1 MQGWGIIGA
10 AFLYLLLLFAVASI
24 GDRRSSRWN
33 SAPRPYV
40 YALSLAVY
48 CTSWTFFGSVGL
60 SAQRG
65 LEFLGIYI
73 GPILVFTL
81 GNRLLRHIVRLAE
94 AERITSIADFLAA
107 RYGKSFGV
115 ASLATC
121 IAAVGS
127 IPYIA
132 LQLKAVA
139 GSVGLVMDHYGRTVA
154 PPAFIFGDISLAVA
168 AVLAVFAILFGT
180 RHTDATEHQNGLIL
194 AIAVES
200 VIKLCA
206 FLTVG
211 LACTFFLF
219 GSPSQL
225 ISQIS
230 QSTDALKAFH
240 YQTSI
245 GTWIIQ
251 TALSAAAIIMLPRQ
265 FHVTVVESRSDKE
278 LRTAS
283 WLFPVYLVL
292 INIFVFP
299 IALIGVMTLGNTV
312 SGDLYVL
319 ALPLAAEA
327 HWMALIAF
335 LGGLSAATAMV
346 IVACVALSIMIS
358 NHLVLPLFI
367 RSMAKRHPA
376 EQPDLTKV
384 ILNTRRVTIIAIL
397 ALAFA
402 YYRFTSNNIHLASI
416 GFVSFAAIAQ
426 FAPAFIGGL
435 FWRNA
440 NGRGAMLGLSAGFLV
455 WAYTLL
461 LPTMAPE
468 DAAILR
474 DGFLG
479 FTALRPEALFGTDA
493 LPLTNGVIWSLAA
506 NTLFYILGSL
516 SRASTPLERIQAS
529 IFLPRYSI
537 AAPTLK
543 RFRTTVTVAEL
554 KATMARYLGSERV
567 ERAFLRFE
575 GHEQRRLDPGMTV
588 DTPLIRYAEQLLGTA
603 VGTASARLVLSLL
616 LQRNDASGRDA
627 RQLLDDASAALQQN
641 RDLLQIALD
650 QMEQGITVFDKDFRL
665 AFWNRQFR
673 TLLNLPDEVMQVGIP
688 VSEIVEHLTRREDI
702 AFNMRANVIHSLTAS
717 RKPLR
722 MKMKSTDK
730 TLEIQ
735 SNPMPDGGI
744 VATYTDI
751 TAAVEADLMRQKA
764 AEMLEQRVADRTAEL
779 THVNQEL
786 ARAQAAAE
794 EANLGKTRFLAAA
807 GHDILQPLNAARL
820 YSTALSEKL
829 GRSETSEFA
838 RNIDSSLEAVEAILG
853 MVLDISRLDTGALKP
868 EVSVFR
874 LDKLLTQIAT
884 DFTPL
889 ARKKA
894 LKLRVVPSSIVV
906 KTDRNMLRRLI
917 QNLVSNSIKYSR
929 SGGMLL
935 GVRRR
940 GAFVEL
946 QVLDTGIG
954 IPQHKLKLV
963 FREFTRLDEGMRE
976 AEGLGLGL
984 SIVDRIARLLAFP
997 LSVRS
1002 VQGKG
1007 TTFTLRIPV
1016 SNEPVPVAETRSRRG
1031 PARALELT
1039 GLDVLCIDNDADI
1052 LSGMETLLS
1061 GWGCNVTTLRNGA
1074 ALRAF
1079 CANRSTAPDVIV
1091 ADYHL
1096 IHENG
1101 IDMIGYTREHFK
1113 TEIPAILL
1121 TADRSKEV
1129 RQRAEE
1135 ENITLLNK
1143 PLRPAALRSL
1153 LSHFYHA
1160 RQDRSSSQ
1168 TAAQQNWIS
1177 C

>member
-33 SAPRPYV
+33 SAPRPYI

-81 GNRLLRHIVRLAE
+81 GNRLLRHIVRLAKSE
-94 AERITSIADFLAA
+94 HITSIADFLAA

-132 LQLKAVA
+132 LQLKAVS
-139 GSVGLVMDHYGRTVA
+139 GSVGLIMEQYGSAVD
-154 PPAFIFGDISLAVA
+154 PSVFLFGDISLPVA

-194 AIAVES
+194 AVALES

-211 LACTFFLF
+211 FACTFFLF
-219 GSPSQL
+219 GAPSQL

-230 QSTDALKAFH
+230 QSPEALEAFH

-245 GTWIIQ
+245 GTWIVQ
-251 TALSAAAIIMLPRQ
+251 SALSAAAIIMLPRQ
-265 FHVTVVESRSDKE
+265 FHVTVVESRSEKE

-283 WLFPVYLVL
+283 WLFPLYLVL

-299 IALIGVMTLGNTV
+299 IALIGVMTLGGEV

-319 ALPLAAEA
+319 ALPLAAGA
-327 HWMALIAF
+327 HWLALVAF

-367 RSMAKRHPA
+367 QRLAKQHAA
-376 EQPDLTKV
+376 EQRDLTKV
-384 ILNTRRVTIIAIL
+384 ILNTRRLTIIGIL
-397 ALAFA
+397 AFAFA

-426 FAPAFIGGL
+426 FVPALIGGL

-468 DAAILR
+468 NAAILR
-474 DGFLG
+474 NGFLG
-479 FTALRPEALFGTDA
+479 FTALRPEALFGTNA

-506 NTLFYILGSL
+506 NTIFYVLGSL

-529 IFLPRYSI
+529 IFLPRYFI
-537 AAPTLK
+537 ATPTLK

-554 KATMARYLGSERV
+554 KATMARYLGAERV

-575 GHEQRRLDPGMTV
+575 GREQRRLDPGMTV

-603 VGTASARLVLSLL
+603 VGSASARLVLSLL
-616 LQRNDASGRDA
+616 LQKSDASGRDA
-627 RQLLDDASAALQQN
+627 RQLLDDASTALQQN
-641 RDLLQIALD
+641 RDLLQTALD
-650 QMEQGITVFDKDFRL
+650 QMEQGITVFNKDLRL
-665 AFWNRQFR
+665 TCWNRQFR
-673 TLLNLPDEVMQVGIP
+673 KLLDLPDEVMQVGIP
-688 VSEIVEHLTRREDI
+688 VSEIVEQLHRRGDI
-702 AFNMRANVIHSLTAS
+702 SFNAQNGVIRSLAAV
-717 RKPLR
+717 RRPWR
-722 MKMKSTDK
+722 INMKSTGK
-730 TLEIQ
+730 VLEIQ

-751 TAAVEADLMRQKA
+751 TAAVEADVTRQKA

-779 THVNQEL
+779 TRVNQQL
-786 ARAQAAAE
+786 AKAQTAAE
-794 EANLGKTRFLAAA
+794 EANQGKTRFLAAA

-820 YSTALSEKL
+820 YSTALAEKL

-853 MVLDISRLDTGALKP
+853 MVLDISRLDTGSLKP
-868 EVSVFR
+868 DVSVFR
-874 LDKLLTQIAT
+874 LDRLMSQIAT

-889 ARKKA
+889 AAAKG

-929 SGGMLL
+929 KGGILL

-940 GAFVEL
+940 GSFVEL

-954 IPQHKLKLV
+954 IPPQKLKLV

-984 SIVDRIARLLAFP
+984 SIVDRIARLLSLP
-997 LSVRS
+997 LSLS
-1002 VQGKG
+1002 STPGKG
-1007 TTFTLRIPV
+1007 TMFTLRIPV
-1016 SNEPVPVAETRSRRG
+1016 SQEKVPADEVKSRRG
-1031 PARALELT
+1031 LQRALELT
-1039 GLDVLCIDNDADI
+1039 GLNVLCIDNDASI
-1052 LSGMETLLS
+1052 LSGMETLLR
-1061 GWGCNVTTLRNGA
+1061 GWGCRVTTLRNGT
-1074 ALRAF
+1074 ALKNY
-1079 CANRSTAPDVIV
+1079 CADRTSPPDAIV

-1096 IHENG
+1096 LHENG
-1101 IDMIGYTREHFK
+1101 LDMIGFAREAFQA
-1113 TEIPAILL
+1113 EIPAILL

-1129 RQRAEE
+1129 RQRAED
-1135 ENITLLNK
+1135 ENVTVLHK

-1153 LSHFYHA
+1153 LSHFHHA
-1160 RQDRSSSQ
+1160 RQDNRSAQ
-1168 TAAQQNWIS
+1168 NAAQ
-1177 C
+1177 

>member
-24 GDRRSSRWN
+24 GDRRASRWN

-81 GNRLLRHIVRLAE
+81 GNRLLRHIVRLAK

-139 GSVGLVMDHYGRTVA
+139 GSVGLVMDHYGRAVA

-225 ISQIS
+225 IDQIS

-265 FHVTVVESRSDKE
+265 FHVTVVESRSEKE

-299 IALIGVMTLGNTV
+299 IALIGVMTLGTTV

-426 FAPAFIGGL
+426 FVPAFIGGL

-440 NGRGAMLGLSAGFLV
+440 NGRGAMMGLSAGFLV

-493 LPLTNGVIWSLAA
+493 LPLTNGVIWSLTA

-529 IFLPRYSI
+529 IFLPRYFI
-537 AAPTLK
+537 ATPTLR

-588 DTPLIRYAEQLLGTA
+588 DTPLIRHAEQLLGTA

-688 VSEIVEHLTRREDI
+688 VSEIVEHLIRREDI
-702 AFNMRANVIHSLTAS
+702 AFNARNSIIHSLTAS
-717 RKPLR
+717 RKPARL
-722 MKMKSTDK
+722 KMKSTAK

-779 THVNQEL
+779 THVNKEL

-874 LDKLLTQIAT
+874 LDRLLSQIAT

-954 IPQHKLKLV
+954 IAQHKLKLV

-984 SIVDRIARLLAFP
+984 SIVDRIARLLEFP

-1016 SNEPVPVAETRSRRG
+1016 SNEPVPVEETRSRRG
-1031 PARALELT
+1031 HARALELT

-1074 ALRAF
+1074 ALKAF

-1101 IDMIGYTREHFK
+1101 IDMIGFTREHFE

-1129 RQRAEE
+1129 RQRAED

-1160 RQDRSSSQ
+1160 RQDGSPSQ
-1168 TAAQQNWIS
+1168 TAAQ
-1177 C
+1177 

>member
-1 MQGWGIIGA
+1 
-10 AFLYLLLLFAVASI
+10 LYLLLLFAVASI

-81 GNRLLRHIVRLAE
+81 GNRLLRHIVRLAK

-225 ISQIS
+225 ISQVS

-722 MKMKSTDK
+722 MEMKSTDK

-1016 SNEPVPVAETRSRRG
+1016 SNEPVPVEETRSRRG
-1031 PARALELT
+1031 HARALELT

-1061 GWGCNVTTLRNGA
+1061 GWGCNVTTLRSGA

-1160 RQDRSSSQ
+1160 RQDSSSSQ
-1168 TAAQQNWIS
+1168 TAAQ
-1177 C
+1177 

>member
-81 GNRLLRHIVRLAE
+81 GNRLLRHIVRLAK

-225 ISQIS
+225 ISQVS

-702 AFNMRANVIHSLTAS
+702 AFNMRAKVIHSLTAS

-722 MKMKSTDK
+722 MEMKSTDK

-1016 SNEPVPVAETRSRRG
+1016 SNEPVPVEETRSRRG
-1031 PARALELT
+1031 HARALELT

-1061 GWGCNVTTLRNGA
+1061 GWGCNVTTLRSGA

-1160 RQDRSSSQ
+1160 RQDSSSSQ
-1168 TAAQQNWIS
+1168 TAAQ
-1177 C
+1177 

>member
-1 MQGWGIIGA
+1 MQGWGIIGF

-24 GDRRSSRWN
+24 GDRRTARWSRT
-33 SAPRPYV
+33 PRPYI

-60 SAQRG
+60 SAQRE

-81 GNRLLRHIVRLAE
+81 GNRLLRHIVRLAKSE
-94 AERITSIADFLAA
+94 HITSIADFLAA

-132 LQLKAVA
+132 LQLKAVS
-139 GSVGLVMDHYGRTVA
+139 GSVGLVMDYYGAAVD
-154 PPAFIFGDISLAVA
+154 PAVFVFGDISLPVA
-168 AVLAVFAILFGT
+168 AVLATFAILFGT

-194 AIAVES
+194 AVALES

-211 LACTFFLF
+211 LACAFFLF
-219 GSPSQL
+219 GAPSQL
-225 ISQIS
+225 IRQIS
-230 QSTDALKAFH
+230 QSPEALEAFH
-240 YQTSI
+240 YETSI
-245 GTWIIQ
+245 GTWLVQ
-251 TALSAAAIIMLPRQ
+251 TALSAAAVIMLPRQ
-265 FHVTVVESRSDKE
+265 FHVTVVESRSEKE

-283 WLFPVYLVL
+283 WLFPLYLIL

-299 IALIGVMTLGNTV
+299 IALIGVMTLGNSV
-312 SGDLYVL
+312 NGDLYVL
-319 ALPLAAEA
+319 ALPLSAGA
-327 HWMALIAF
+327 HWLALIAF

-358 NHLVLPLFI
+358 NHLVLPLIISSF
-367 RSMAKRHPA
+367 AKRHLA
-376 EQPDLTKV
+376 EQRGLTKI
-384 ILNTRRVTIIAIL
+384 ILNTRRITIIVIL
-397 ALAFA
+397 ALAFS
-402 YYRFTSNNIHLASI
+402 YYRLTSNNIHLASI
-416 GFVSFAAIAQ
+416 GFVSFAAVAQ
-426 FAPAFIGGL
+426 FAPALIGGL

-440 NGRGAMLGLSAGFLV
+440 NGRGAMLGLSAGFIV
-455 WAYTLL
+455 WCYTLL
-461 LPTMAPE
+461 LPTVAPE
-468 DAAILR
+468 NAASLR

-479 FTALRPEALFGTDA
+479 FTALRPEALFGTNA
-493 LPLTNGVIWSLAA
+493 LPLTNGVAWSIAA

-529 IFLPRYSI
+529 IFLPRTFI
-537 AAPTLK
+537 GAPTLK

-554 KATMARYLGSERV
+554 KATMARYLGAERV

-575 GHEQRRLDPGMTV
+575 GREQRRLDPGMTV

-603 VGTASARLVLSLL
+603 VGSSSARLVLSLL
-616 LQRNDASGRDA
+616 LQRNDASPRDA

-650 QMEQGITVFDKDFRL
+650 QMDQGITVLDKDLRL
-665 AFWNRQFR
+665 TCWNRQFR
-673 TLLNLPDEVMQVGIP
+673 KLFDLPDEVMQVGIP
-688 VSEIVEHLTRREDI
+688 ISEIVEHLSQRGDI
-702 AFNMRANVIHSLTAS
+702 ALNARNSAIRSLGTV
-717 RKPLR
+717 RRPWR
-722 MKMKSTDK
+722 MTMKSTGK
-730 TLEIQ
+730 ILEIN
-735 SNPMPDGGI
+735 SNPMPDGSL
-744 VATYTDI
+744 VTTFTDI

-764 AEMLEQRVADRTAEL
+764 SEMLEQRVIDRTAEL
-779 THVNQEL
+779 MHVNDEL

-820 YSTALSEKL
+820 YSTALAEKL

-853 MVLDISRLDTGALKP
+853 MVLDISRLDTGSLKP
-868 EVSVFR
+868 ETSVFR
-874 LDKLLTQIAT
+874 LDKLLSQIAT

-889 ARKKA
+889 AVKKG

-929 SGGMLL
+929 KGGILL

-940 GAFVEL
+940 GNFVDL

-954 IPQHKLKLV
+954 IAPQKLKLV
-963 FREFTRLDEGMRE
+963 FREFTRLNEGMRE

-984 SIVDRIARLLAFP
+984 SIVDRIARVLSLP
-997 LSVRS
+997 LSLAS
-1002 VQGKG
+1002 TPGKG
-1007 TTFTLRIPV
+1007 TVFSLRIPV
-1016 SNEPVPVAETRSRRG
+1016 SGEAPPAEEVKNRRG
-1031 PARALELT
+1031 PQRASELD
-1039 GLDVLCIDNDADI
+1039 GLGVLCIDNDVNI
-1052 LSGMETLLS
+1052 LCGMETLLS
-1061 GWGCNVTTLRNGA
+1061 GWGCNVTTLRSGA
-1074 ALRAF
+1074 ELKNF
-1079 CANRSTAPDVIV
+1079 CATGTAAPAVII

-1101 IDMIGYTREHFK
+1101 LDMIGFARESFK

-1129 RQRAEE
+1129 RQRAED
-1135 ENITLLNK
+1135 ENVTVLHK
-1143 PLRPAALRSL
+1143 PLRPAALRSM
-1153 LSHFYHA
+1153 LSLFHHA
-1160 RQDRSSSQ
+1160 RQDGASTQGSTR
-1168 TAAQQNWIS
+1168 
-1177 C
+1177 

>member
-81 GNRLLRHIVRLAE
+81 GNRLMRHIVRLAK

-200 VIKLCA
+200 VIKLSA

-225 ISQIS
+225 IDQIS
-230 QSTDALKAFH
+230 NSPEALKAFH
-240 YQTSI
+240 YETSI

-283 WLFPVYLVL
+283 WLFPIYLVL

-426 FAPAFIGGL
+426 FVPAFIGGL

-506 NTLFYILGSL
+506 NTLFYVLGSL

-529 IFLPRYSI
+529 IFLPRYFI

-575 GHEQRRLDPGMTV
+575 GHQQRRLDPGMTV

-688 VSEIVEHLTRREDI
+688 VSEIVEHLIRREDI
-702 AFNMRANVIHSLTAS
+702 AFNARNSIIHSLTAS
-717 RKPLR
+717 RKPVRL
-722 MKMKSTDK
+722 KMKSTAK

-779 THVNQEL
+779 THVNKEL

-874 LDKLLTQIAT
+874 LDRLLSQIAT

-940 GAFVEL
+940 GAYVEL

-1016 SNEPVPVAETRSRRG
+1016 SNEPVPAEETRSRRG
-1031 PARALELT
+1031 HARALELT

-1061 GWGCNVTTLRNGA
+1061 GWGCHVTTLRNGA

-1079 CANRSTAPDVIV
+1079 CAKSSTAPDVIV

-1101 IDMIGYTREHFK
+1101 IDMIGFTREHFD

-1160 RQDRSSSQ
+1160 RQDGSASQ
-1168 TAAQQNWIS
+1168 TAAQ
-1177 C
+1177 

>member
-1 MQGWGIIGA
+1 MHGWGIIGA
-10 AFLYLLLLFAVASI
+10 AFFYLLLLFAVASV
-24 GDRRSSRWN
+24 GDRRASRWN
-33 SAPRPYV
+33 SAPRPYI

-81 GNRLLRHIVRLAE
+81 GNRLLRHIARLAK
-94 AERITSIADFLAA
+94 AEHITSIADFLAA

-115 ASLATC
+115 ALLATC

-139 GSVGLVMDHYGRTVA
+139 GSVGLVMDHYGNT
-154 PPAFIFGDISLAVA
+154 PAMPVPVFGDISLVVA
-168 AVLAVFAILFGT
+168 AVLAAFAILFGT

-194 AIAVES
+194 AIALES

-211 LACTFFLF
+211 IACTFFLF
-219 GSPSQL
+219 GAPSKLMQG
-225 ISQIS
+225 IA
-230 QSTDALKAFH
+230 QSSEALQAFH

-245 GTWIIQ
+245 GTWIIHS
-251 TALSAAAIIMLPRQ
+251 ALSAAAIIMLPRQ
-265 FHVTVVESRSDKE
+265 FHVTVVESRSEKE
-278 LRTAS
+278 LKTAS
-283 WLFPVYLVL
+283 WLFPLYLVL

-299 IALIGVMTLGNTV
+299 IALIGVMTLGNSV

-319 ALPLAAEA
+319 ALPLSVDA
-327 HWMALIAF
+327 HWLAMIAF

-367 RSMAKRHPA
+367 RRMAKRHPSD
-376 EQPDLTKV
+376 QPDLTSL
-384 ILNTRRVTIIAIL
+384 ILNTRRATIVVIL
-397 ALAFA
+397 ALAFT

-426 FAPAFIGGL
+426 FVPAFLGGL

-440 NGRGAMLGLSAGFLV
+440 NARGAMLGLSAGFLL
-455 WAYTLL
+455 WGYTLL
-461 LPTMAPE
+461 LPTMAPD

-479 FTALRPEALFGTDA
+479 FTALRPEALFGTNA

-506 NTLFYILGSL
+506 NTLFYVLGSL

-529 IFLPRYSI
+529 VFLPRHLI
-537 AAPTLK
+537 ATPALK

-554 KATMARYLGSERV
+554 KATMARYLGTERV

-575 GHEQRRLDPGMTV
+575 GREQRSLDPNMTV
-588 DTPLIRYAEQLLGTA
+588 DTPMIRYAEQLLGTA
-603 VGTASARLVLSLL
+603 VGSSSARLVLSLL
-616 LQRNDASGRDA
+616 LQRDEASGADT

-673 TLLNLPDEVMQVGIP
+673 TLFDLPDEVMQVGIP
-688 VSEIVEHLTRREDI
+688 VSEIVDYLTRRDDI
-702 AFNMRANVIHSLTAS
+702 TFNARNSFMHSLTVM
-717 RKPLR
+717 RKPWR
-722 MKMKSTDK
+722 MEMKTTAK
-730 TLEIQ
+730 FLEIQ

-744 VATYTDI
+744 VATYTNV
-751 TAAVEADLMRQKA
+751 TAEVEADLMRQRA

-786 ARAQAAAE
+786 AQARADAE
-794 EANLGKTRFLAAA
+794 DANLGKTRFLAAA

-829 GRSETSEFA
+829 GASEMSEFT

-853 MVLDISRLDTGALKP
+853 MVLDISRLDTSSLKP
-868 EVSVFR
+868 EISVFR
-874 LDKLLTQIAT
+874 LDKLINQIAT

-889 ARKKA
+889 ARKKG
-894 LKLRVVPSSIVV
+894 LELRVVPSSVVV

-929 SGGMLL
+929 NGGILL

-940 GAFVEL
+940 GDHIDL
-946 QVLDTGIG
+946 QVIDTGIG
-954 IPQHKLKLV
+954 IAKNKLKLV

-984 SIVDRIARLLAFP
+984 SIVDRIARLLSLP
-997 LSVRS
+997 LSVAS
-1002 VQGKG
+1002 VPGKG
-1007 TTFTLRIPV
+1007 TRFTLSMTISDDAVPAE
-1016 SNEPVPVAETRSRRG
+1016 EPKNRRG
-1031 PARALELT
+1031 LQPALELT
-1039 GLDVLCIDNDADI
+1039 GLDVLCIDNDANI
-1052 LSGMETLLS
+1052 LTGMNTLLS
-1061 GWGCNVTTLRNGA
+1061 GWGCQVTTLQSGT
-1074 ALRAF
+1074 ALKEF
-1079 CANRSTAPDVIV
+1079 CASRTTPPDVII

-1101 IDMIGYTREHFK
+1101 LDMIGFARENFGS
-1113 TEIPAILL
+1113 EIPAILL

-1129 RQRAEE
+1129 RLRATEE
-1135 ENITLLNK
+1135 GITLLNK

-1153 LSHFYHA
+1153 LSHVHHSH
-1160 RQDRSSSQ
+1160 R
-1168 TAAQQNWIS
+1168 AADE
-1177 C
+1177 

>member
-81 GNRLLRHIVRLAE
+81 GNRLLRHIVRLAK

-225 ISQIS
+225 ISQVS

-665 AFWNRQFR
+665 
-673 TLLNLPDEVMQVGIP
+673 PDEVMQVGIP

-722 MKMKSTDK
+722 MEMKSTDK

-1016 SNEPVPVAETRSRRG
+1016 SNEPVPVEETRSRRG
-1031 PARALELT
+1031 HARALELT

-1061 GWGCNVTTLRNGA
+1061 GWGCNVTTLRSGA

-1160 RQDRSSSQ
+1160 RQDSSSSQ
-1168 TAAQQNWIS
+1168 TAAQ
-1177 C
+1177 

>member
-81 GNRLLRHIVRLAE
+81 GNRLMRHIVRLAK

-139 GSVGLVMDHYGRTVA
+139 GSVGLVMDHYGRAVA

-200 VIKLCA
+200 VIKLSA

-225 ISQIS
+225 IDQIS

-283 WLFPVYLVL
+283 WLFPIYLVL

-376 EQPDLTKV
+376 EQPDLTKA
-384 ILNTRRVTIIAIL
+384 ILNTRRVTIVGIL

-506 NTLFYILGSL
+506 NTLFYVLGSL

-537 AAPTLK
+537 ATPTLK

-575 GHEQRRLDPGMTV
+575 GHQQRRLDPGMTV

-688 VSEIVEHLTRREDI
+688 VSEIVEHLIRREDV
-702 AFNMRANVIHSLTAS
+702 AFNARNSLIHSLTAS
-717 RKPLR
+717 RKPVRL
-722 MKMKSTDK
+722 KMKSTGK

-853 MVLDISRLDTGALKP
+853 MVLDISRLDTGSLKP

-874 LDKLLTQIAT
+874 LDRLLSQIAT

-929 SGGMLL
+929 SGGILL

-940 GAFVEL
+940 GAYGEL

-984 SIVDRIARLLAFP
+984 SIVDRIARLLGFP

-1002 VQGKG
+1002 VQAKG

-1016 SNEPVPVAETRSRRG
+1016 SNEPVPVEETKSRRG
-1031 PARALELT
+1031 HARALELT

-1052 LSGMETLLS
+1052 LSGMETLLG

-1074 ALRAF
+1074 ALKAF
-1079 CANRSTAPDVIV
+1079 CAKRSTAPDVIV

-1101 IDMIGYTREHFK
+1101 IDMIGFTREHFD

-1160 RQDRSSSQ
+1160 RQDGGASQ
-1168 TAAQQNWIS
+1168 TAAQ
-1177 C
+1177 

>member
-24 GDRRSSRWN
+24 GDRRTSRWN
-33 SAPRPYV
+33 SAPRPYI

-81 GNRLLRHIVRLAE
+81 GNRLLRHIVRLAKSE
-94 AERITSIADFLAA
+94 HITSIADFLAA

-132 LQLKAVA
+132 LQLKAVS
-139 GSVGLVMDHYGRTVA
+139 GSVGLVMEHYGSAVD
-154 PPAFIFGDISLAVA
+154 PSVFIFGDISLPVA

-194 AIAVES
+194 AVALES

-211 LACTFFLF
+211 FACTFFLF
-219 GSPSQL
+219 GAPSQL
-225 ISQIS
+225 INQIS
-230 QSTDALKAFH
+230 QSPEALEAFH

-245 GTWIIQ
+245 GTWIVQ
-251 TALSAAAIIMLPRQ
+251 SALSAAAIIMLPRQ
-265 FHVTVVESRSDKE
+265 FHVTVVESRSEKE

-283 WLFPVYLVL
+283 WLFPLYLVL

-299 IALIGVMTLGNTV
+299 IALIGVMTLGGNV

-319 ALPLAAEA
+319 ALPLAAGA
-327 HWMALIAF
+327 HWLALVAF

-367 RSMAKRHPA
+367 RRLAKQHAA
-376 EQPDLTKV
+376 EQRDLTKI
-384 ILNTRRVTIIAIL
+384 ILNTRRLTIIGIL

-426 FAPAFIGGL
+426 FVPAFIGGL

-468 DAAILR
+468 NAAILR

-479 FTALRPEALFGTDA
+479 FTALRPEALFGTNA
-493 LPLTNGVIWSLAA
+493 LPLTNGVLWSLAA
-506 NTLFYILGSL
+506 NSLFYILGSL

-529 IFLPRYSI
+529 IFLPRYFI
-537 AAPTLK
+537 GTPTLK

-554 KATMARYLGSERV
+554 KATMARYLGAERV

-575 GHEQRRLDPGMTV
+575 GREQRRLDPGMTV
-588 DTPLIRYAEQLLGTA
+588 DTPLIRHAEQLLGTA
-603 VGTASARLVLSLL
+603 VGSASARLVLSLL
-616 LQRNDASGRDA
+616 LQKSDASGRDA
-627 RQLLDDASAALQQN
+627 RQLLDDASTALQQN
-641 RDLLQIALD
+641 RNLLQTALD
-650 QMEQGITVFDKDFRL
+650 QMEQGITVFDKDLRL
-665 AFWNRQFR
+665 TFWNRQFR
-673 TLLNLPDEVMQVGIP
+673 KLFNLPDEVMQVGIP
-688 VSEIVEHLTRREDI
+688 ISEIVEHLHHRGDI
-702 AFNMRANVIHSLTAS
+702 SFNAQNGVIRSLAAA
-717 RKPLR
+717 RQPWR
-722 MKMKSTDK
+722 IDMKSTGK
-730 TLEIQ
+730 VLEIQ

-751 TAAVEADLMRQKA
+751 TAAVEADVTRQKA

-779 THVNQEL
+779 TRVNQQL
-786 ARAQAAAE
+786 AKAQAAAE
-794 EANLGKTRFLAAA
+794 EANQGKTRFLAAA

-820 YSTALSEKL
+820 YSTALAEKL

-853 MVLDISRLDTGALKP
+853 MVLDISRLDTGSLKP
-868 EVSVFR
+868 DLSVFR
-874 LDKLLTQIAT
+874 LDKLISQIAT

-889 ARKKA
+889 AAAKG

-929 SGGMLL
+929 KGGILL

-940 GAFVEL
+940 SSFVEL

-954 IPQHKLKLV
+954 IPPQKLKLV

-984 SIVDRIARLLAFP
+984 SIVDRIARLLSLP
-997 LSVRS
+997 LSLS
-1002 VQGKG
+1002 STPEKG
-1007 TTFTLRIPV
+1007 TMFTLRIPI
-1016 SNEPVPVAETRSRRG
+1016 SQEKVPVDEAKSPRG
-1031 PARALELT
+1031 LQRALELT
-1039 GLDVLCIDNDADI
+1039 GLDVLCIDNDASI
-1052 LSGMETLLS
+1052 LSGMETLLR
-1061 GWGCNVTTLRNGA
+1061 GWGCQVTTLPNGT
-1074 ALRAF
+1074 ALRGY
-1079 CANRSTAPDVIV
+1079 CADHAAPDAIV

-1096 IHENG
+1096 LNENG
-1101 IDMIGYTREHFK
+1101 LDMIGFARETFQV
-1113 TEIPAILL
+1113 EIPAILL

-1129 RQRAEE
+1129 RQRAED
-1135 ENITLLNK
+1135 ENVTVLHK

-1160 RQDRSSSQ
+1160 QQDNTSAQ
-1168 TAAQQNWIS
+1168 NAAQ
-1177 C
+1177 

>member
-1 MQGWGIIGA
+1 MHGWGIIVA
-10 AFLYLLLLFAVASI
+10 AFFYLLLLFAVASI
-24 GDRRSSRWN
+24 GDRRASRWN
-33 SAPRPYV
+33 SAPRPYI

-81 GNRLLRHIVRLAE
+81 GNRLLRHIARLAK
-94 AERITSIADFLAA
+94 AEHITSIADFLAA

-115 ASLATC
+115 ALLATC

-139 GSVGLVMDHYGRTVA
+139 GSVGLVMDHYGNT
-154 PPAFIFGDISLAVA
+154 PAMPVPVFGDISLVVA
-168 AVLAVFAILFGT
+168 AVLAAFAILFGT

-194 AIAVES
+194 AIALES

-211 LACTFFLF
+211 IACTFFLF
-219 GSPSQL
+219 GTPARL
-225 ISQIS
+225 IDGIA
-230 QSTDALKAFH
+230 QSSEALQAFH

-245 GTWIIQ
+245 GTWIIHS
-251 TALSAAAIIMLPRQ
+251 ALSAAAIIMLPRQ
-265 FHVTVVESRSDKE
+265 FHVTVVESRSEKE
-278 LRTAS
+278 LKTAS
-283 WLFPVYLVL
+283 WLFPLYLVL

-299 IALIGVMTLGNTV
+299 IALIGVMTLGNSV

-319 ALPLAAEA
+319 ALPLSVNA
-327 HWMALIAF
+327 HWLAMIAF

-367 RSMAKRHPA
+367 RRMAKRHPSD
-376 EQPDLTKV
+376 QPDLTSL
-384 ILNTRRVTIIAIL
+384 ILNTRRATIVVIL
-397 ALAFA
+397 ALAFT

-426 FAPAFIGGL
+426 FVPAFLGGL

-440 NGRGAMLGLSAGFLV
+440 NARGAMLGLSAGFLV

-461 LPTMAPE
+461 LPTMAPD

-479 FTALRPEALFGTDA
+479 FTALRPEALFGTNA

-506 NTLFYILGSL
+506 NTLFYVLGSL

-529 IFLPRYSI
+529 VFLPRHFI
-537 AAPTLK
+537 ATPALK

-554 KATMARYLGSERV
+554 KATMARYLGTERV
-567 ERAFLRFE
+567 ERAFVRFE
-575 GHEQRRLDPGMTV
+575 GREQRSLDPNMTV
-588 DTPLIRYAEQLLGTA
+588 DTPMIRYAEQLLGTA
-603 VGTASARLVLSLL
+603 VGSSSARLVLSLL
-616 LQRNDASGRDA
+616 LQRDEASGADT

-673 TLLNLPDEVMQVGIP
+673 TLFDLPDEVMQVGIP
-688 VSEIVEHLTRREDI
+688 VSEIVDYLTRRDDI
-702 AFNMRANVIHSLTAS
+702 TFGTRNSFIHALTAM
-717 RKPLR
+717 REPWR
-722 MKMKSTDK
+722 MEMKTTAK
-730 TLEIQ
+730 VLEIQ

-744 VATYTDI
+744 VATYTNV
-751 TAAVEADLMRQKA
+751 TAEVEADLMRQRA

-786 ARAQAAAE
+786 AQARADAE
-794 EANLGKTRFLAAA
+794 DANLGKTRFLAAA

-829 GRSETSEFA
+829 GASEMSEFT

-853 MVLDISRLDTGALKP
+853 MVLDISRLDTSSLKP
-868 EVSVFR
+868 EISVFR
-874 LDKLLTQIAT
+874 LDKLMNQIAT

-889 ARKKA
+889 ARKKG
-894 LKLRVVPSSIVV
+894 LELRVVPSSVVV

-929 SGGMLL
+929 NGGILL

-940 GAFVEL
+940 GDHIDL
-946 QVLDTGIG
+946 QVIDTGIG
-954 IPQHKLKLV
+954 IAKNKLKLV

-984 SIVDRIARLLAFP
+984 SIVDRIARLLSLP
-997 LSVRS
+997 LSVAS
-1002 VQGKG
+1002 VPGKG
-1007 TTFTLRIPV
+1007 TSFTLSMTISDEAVPAE
-1016 SNEPVPVAETRSRRG
+1016 EPKNRRG
-1031 PARALELT
+1031 LQPALELT
-1039 GLDVLCIDNDADI
+1039 GLDVLCIDNDANI
-1052 LSGMETLLS
+1052 LTGMNTLLG
-1061 GWGCNVTTLRNGA
+1061 GWGCHVTTLQNGA
-1074 ALRAF
+1074 ALKHF
-1079 CANRSTAPDVIV
+1079 CANRTTPPDVII

-1101 IDMIGYTREHFK
+1101 LDMIGFARENFGS
-1113 TEIPAILL
+1113 EIPAILL

-1129 RQRAEE
+1129 RLRATEE
-1135 ENITLLNK
+1135 GITLMNK

-1153 LSHFYHA
+1153 LSHVHHSHA
-1160 RQDRSSSQ
+1160 
-1168 TAAQQNWIS
+1168 AADE
-1177 C
+1177 

>member
-24 GDRRSSRWN
+24 GDRRTSRWN
-33 SAPRPYV
+33 SAPRPYI

-81 GNRLLRHIVRLAE
+81 GNRLLRHIVRLAKSE
-94 AERITSIADFLAA
+94 HITSIADFLAA

-132 LQLKAVA
+132 LQLKAVS
-139 GSVGLVMDHYGRTVA
+139 GSVGLVMEQYGATVD
-154 PPAFIFGDISLAVA
+154 PSVFLFGDISLPVA

-194 AIAVES
+194 AVALES

-211 LACTFFLF
+211 FACTFFLF
-219 GSPSQL
+219 GAPSQL

-230 QSTDALKAFH
+230 QSPEALEAFH

-245 GTWIIQ
+245 GTWIVQ
-251 TALSAAAIIMLPRQ
+251 SALSAAAVIMLPRQ
-265 FHVTVVESRSDKE
+265 FHVTVVESRSEKE

-283 WLFPVYLVL
+283 WLFPLYLVL

-299 IALIGVMTLGNTV
+299 IALIGVMTLGGEV

-319 ALPLAAEA
+319 ALPLAAGA
-327 HWMALIAF
+327 HWLALVAF

-367 RSMAKRHPA
+367 RRLAKQHAA
-376 EQPDLTKV
+376 EQRDLTKV
-384 ILNTRRVTIIAIL
+384 ILNTRRLTIIGIL
-397 ALAFA
+397 AFAFA

-426 FAPAFIGGL
+426 FVPALIGGL

-468 DAAILR
+468 NAAILR
-474 DGFLG
+474 NGFLG
-479 FTALRPEALFGTDA
+479 FTALRPEALFGTNA

-529 IFLPRYSI
+529 IFLPRYFI

-554 KATMARYLGSERV
+554 KATMARYLGAERV

-575 GHEQRRLDPGMTV
+575 GREQRRLDPGMTV

-603 VGTASARLVLSLL
+603 VGSASARLVLSLL
-616 LQRNDASGRDA
+616 LQKSDASGRDA
-627 RQLLDDASAALQQN
+627 RQLLDDASTALQQN
-641 RDLLQIALD
+641 RDLLQTALD
-650 QMEQGITVFDKDFRL
+650 QMEQGITVFDKDLRL
-665 AFWNRQFR
+665 TCWNRQFR
-673 TLLNLPDEVMQVGIP
+673 KLLDLPDEVMQVGIP
-688 VSEIVEHLTRREDI
+688 VSEIVEQLHRRGDI
-702 AFNMRANVIHSLTAS
+702 SFNAQNGVIRSLAAV
-717 RKPLR
+717 RQPWR
-722 MKMKSTDK
+722 INMKSTGK
-730 TLEIQ
+730 VLEIQ

-744 VATYTDI
+744 VATYTNI
-751 TAAVEADLMRQKA
+751 TAAVEADVTRQKA

-779 THVNQEL
+779 TRVNQQL
-786 ARAQAAAE
+786 AKAQTAAE
-794 EANLGKTRFLAAA
+794 EANQGKTRFLAAA

-820 YSTALSEKL
+820 YSTALAEKL

-853 MVLDISRLDTGALKP
+853 MVLDISRLDTGSLKP
-868 EVSVFR
+868 DVSVFR
-874 LDKLLTQIAT
+874 LDRLMSQIAT

-889 ARKKA
+889 ATAKG

-929 SGGMLL
+929 KGGILL

-940 GAFVEL
+940 GSFVEL

-954 IPQHKLKLV
+954 IPPQKLKLV

-984 SIVDRIARLLAFP
+984 SIVDRIARLLSLP
-997 LSVRS
+997 LSLS
-1002 VQGKG
+1002 STPGKG
-1007 TTFTLRIPV
+1007 TMFTLRIPV
-1016 SNEPVPVAETRSRRG
+1016 SQEKVPADEVKSRRG
-1031 PARALELT
+1031 LQRALELT
-1039 GLDVLCIDNDADI
+1039 GLNVLCIDNDASI
-1052 LSGMETLLS
+1052 LSGMETLLR
-1061 GWGCNVTTLRNGA
+1061 GWGCRVTTLRNGT
-1074 ALRAF
+1074 ALKNH
-1079 CANRSTAPDVIV
+1079 CADHASPPDVII

-1096 IHENG
+1096 LHENG
-1101 IDMIGYTREHFK
+1101 LDMIGFAREAFQA
-1113 TEIPAILL
+1113 EIPAILL

-1129 RQRAEE
+1129 RQRAED
-1135 ENITLLNK
+1135 ENVTVLHK

-1153 LSHFYHA
+1153 LSHFHHA
-1160 RQDRSSSQ
+1160 RQDNKSAQ
-1168 TAAQQNWIS
+1168 HAAQ
-1177 C
+1177 

>member
-81 GNRLLRHIVRLAE
+81 GNRLLRHIVRLAK

-225 ISQIS
+225 ISQVS

-722 MKMKSTDK
+722 MEMKSTDK

-1016 SNEPVPVAETRSRRG
+1016 SNEPVPVEETRSRRG
-1031 PARALELT
+1031 HARALELT

-1061 GWGCNVTTLRNGA
+1061 GWGCNVTTLRSGA

-1160 RQDRSSSQ
+1160 RQDSSSSQ
-1168 TAAQQNWIS
+1168 TAAQ
-1177 C
+1177 

>member
-24 GDRRSSRWN
+24 GDRRTSRWS
-33 SAPRPYV
+33 SAPRPYI

-81 GNRLLRHIVRLAE
+81 GNRLLRHIVRLAKSE
-94 AERITSIADFLAA
+94 HITSIADFLAA

-132 LQLKAVA
+132 LQLKAVS
-139 GSVGLVMDHYGRTVA
+139 GSVGLIMEHYGSAVD
-154 PPAFIFGDISLAVA
+154 PSLFMFGDISLPVA

-194 AIAVES
+194 AVALES

-211 LACTFFLF
+211 FACTFFLF
-219 GSPSQL
+219 GAPSQL
-225 ISQIS
+225 INQIS
-230 QSTDALKAFH
+230 QSSEALEAFH

-245 GTWIIQ
+245 GTWIVQ
-251 TALSAAAIIMLPRQ
+251 SALSAAAVIMLPRQ
-265 FHVTVVESRSDKE
+265 FHVTVVESRSEKE

-283 WLFPVYLVL
+283 WLFPLYLVL

-299 IALIGVMTLGNTV
+299 IALIGVMALGSDV

-319 ALPLAAEA
+319 ALPLAAGA
-327 HWMALIAF
+327 HWLALVAF

-367 RSMAKRHPA
+367 RRLAKQHAA
-376 EQPDLTKV
+376 EQRDLTRI
-384 ILNTRRVTIIAIL
+384 ILNTRRITIIGIL

-426 FAPAFIGGL
+426 FVPAFIGGL

-461 LPTMAPE
+461 LPTLAPE
-468 DAAILR
+468 NAAILR

-479 FTALRPEALFGTDA
+479 FTALRPEALFGTNA
-493 LPLTNGVIWSLAA
+493 LPLTNGVMWSLAA
-506 NTLFYILGSL
+506 NTLFYVLGSL

-529 IFLPRYSI
+529 IFLPRYFI
-537 AAPTLK
+537 GTPTLK

-554 KATMARYLGSERV
+554 KATMARYLGAERV

-575 GHEQRRLDPGMTV
+575 GREQRRLDPGMTV
-588 DTPLIRYAEQLLGTA
+588 DTPLIRHAEQLLGTA
-603 VGTASARLVLSLL
+603 VGSASARLVLSLL
-616 LQRNDASGRDA
+616 LQKNDASGRDA
-627 RQLLDDASAALQQN
+627 RQLLDDASTALQQN
-641 RDLLQIALD
+641 RNLLQTALD
-650 QMEQGITVFDKDFRL
+650 QMEQGITVFDKDLRL
-665 AFWNRQFR
+665 TFWNRQFR
-673 TLLNLPDEVMQVGIP
+673 QLFDLPDEVMQVGIP
-688 VSEIVEHLTRREDI
+688 VSEIVEQLHRRDDI
-702 AFNMRANVIHSLTAS
+702 SFNAQNGVIRSLATV
-717 RKPLR
+717 RQPWR
-722 MKMKSTDK
+722 INMKSTGK
-730 TLEIQ
+730 VLEIQ

-751 TAAVEADLMRQKA
+751 TAAVEADATRQKA

-779 THVNQEL
+779 TRVNQQL
-786 ARAQAAAE
+786 AKAQMAAE
-794 EANLGKTRFLAAA
+794 EANQGKTRFLAAA

-820 YSTALSEKL
+820 YSTALAEKL

-868 EVSVFR
+868 DVSVFR
-874 LDKLLTQIAT
+874 LDKLMSQIAT

-889 ARKKA
+889 AAAKG

-929 SGGMLL
+929 KGGILL

-940 GAFVEL
+940 GSFVEL

-954 IPQHKLKLV
+954 IASQKLKVV

-984 SIVDRIARLLAFP
+984 SIVDRIARLLSLP
-997 LSVRS
+997 LSLS
-1002 VQGKG
+1002 STLDKG
-1007 TTFTLRIPV
+1007 TVFTLRIPV
-1016 SNEPVPVAETRSRRG
+1016 SQEKVPADEVKSRRG
-1031 PARALELT
+1031 PQRLLELT
-1039 GLDVLCIDNDADI
+1039 ELDILCIDNDVSI
-1052 LSGMETLLS
+1052 LSGMETLLG
-1061 GWGCNVTTLRNGA
+1061 GWGCRVTTLRSGT
-1074 ALRAF
+1074 ALKNY
-1079 CANRSTAPDVIV
+1079 CADHSAPPDVIV

-1096 IHENG
+1096 LNENG
-1101 IDMIGYTREHFK
+1101 LDMIGFARETFQV
-1113 TEIPAILL
+1113 EIPAILL

-1129 RQRAEE
+1129 RQRAED
-1135 ENITLLNK
+1135 ENVTVLHK

-1153 LSHFYHA
+1153 LSHFHHT
-1160 RQDRSSSQ
+1160 RQDKASAKN
-1168 TAAQQNWIS
+1168 AAQ
-1177 C
+1177 

>member
-1 MQGWGIIGA
+1 MHGWGIIGA
-10 AFLYLLLLFAVASI
+10 AFFYLLLLFAVASI
-24 GDRRSSRWN
+24 GDRRASRWN
-33 SAPRPYV
+33 SAPRPYI

-81 GNRLLRHIVRLAE
+81 GNRLLRHIARLAK
-94 AERITSIADFLAA
+94 AEHITSIADFLAA

-115 ASLATC
+115 ALLATC

-139 GSVGLVMDHYGRTVA
+139 GSVGLVMDHYGNT
-154 PPAFIFGDISLAVA
+154 PAMPVPVFGDISLVVA
-168 AVLAVFAILFGT
+168 AVLAAFAILFGT

-194 AIAVES
+194 AIALES

-211 LACTFFLF
+211 IACTFFLF
-219 GSPSQL
+219 GTPARL
-225 ISQIS
+225 IDGIA
-230 QSTDALKAFH
+230 QSSEALQAFH

-245 GTWIIQ
+245 GTWIIHS
-251 TALSAAAIIMLPRQ
+251 ALSAAAIIMLPRQ
-265 FHVTVVESRSDKE
+265 FHVTVVESRSEKE
-278 LRTAS
+278 LKTAS
-283 WLFPVYLVL
+283 WLFPLYLVL

-299 IALIGVMTLGNTV
+299 IALIGVMTLGNSV

-319 ALPLAAEA
+319 ALPLSANA
-327 HWMALIAF
+327 HWLAMIAF

-367 RSMAKRHPA
+367 RRMAKRHPSD
-376 EQPDLTKV
+376 QPDLTSL
-384 ILNTRRVTIIAIL
+384 ILNTRRATIVVIL
-397 ALAFA
+397 ALAFT

-426 FAPAFIGGL
+426 FVPAFLGGL

-440 NGRGAMLGLSAGFLV
+440 NARGAMLGLSAGFLV

-461 LPTMAPE
+461 LPTMAPD

-479 FTALRPEALFGTDA
+479 FTALRPEALFGTNA

-506 NTLFYILGSL
+506 NTLFYMLGSL

-529 IFLPRYSI
+529 VFLPRHFI
-537 AAPTLK
+537 ATPALK

-554 KATMARYLGSERV
+554 KATMARYLGTERV
-567 ERAFLRFE
+567 ERAFVRFE
-575 GHEQRRLDPGMTV
+575 GREQRRLDPNMTV
-588 DTPLIRYAEQLLGTA
+588 DTPMIRYAEQLLGTA
-603 VGTASARLVLSLL
+603 VGSSSARLVLSLL
-616 LQRNDASGRDA
+616 LQRDEASGADT

-673 TLLNLPDEVMQVGIP
+673 TLFDLPDEVMQVGIP
-688 VSEIVEHLTRREDI
+688 VSEIVDYLTRRDDI
-702 AFNMRANVIHSLTAS
+702 TFGTRNSFIHALTAM
-717 RKPLR
+717 REPWR
-722 MKMKSTDK
+722 MEMKTTAK
-730 TLEIQ
+730 VLEIQ

-744 VATYTDI
+744 VATYTNV
-751 TAAVEADLMRQKA
+751 TAEVEADLMRQRA

-786 ARAQAAAE
+786 AQARADAE
-794 EANLGKTRFLAAA
+794 DANLGKTRFLAAA

-829 GRSETSEFA
+829 GASQMSEFT

-853 MVLDISRLDTGALKP
+853 MVLDISRLDTSSLKP
-868 EVSVFR
+868 EISVFR
-874 LDKLLTQIAT
+874 LDKLMNQIAT

-889 ARKKA
+889 ARKKG
-894 LKLRVVPSSIVV
+894 LELRVVPSSVVV

-929 SGGMLL
+929 NGGILL

-940 GAFVEL
+940 GDHIDL
-946 QVLDTGIG
+946 QVIDTGIG
-954 IPQHKLKLV
+954 IAKNKLKLV

-984 SIVDRIARLLAFP
+984 SIVDRIARLLSLP
-997 LSVRS
+997 LSVAS
-1002 VQGKG
+1002 VPGKG
-1007 TTFTLRIPV
+1007 TSFTLSMTISDEAVPAE
-1016 SNEPVPVAETRSRRG
+1016 EPKNRRG
-1031 PARALELT
+1031 LQPALELT
-1039 GLDVLCIDNDADI
+1039 GLDVLCIDNDANI
-1052 LSGMETLLS
+1052 LTGMNTLLG
-1061 GWGCNVTTLRNGA
+1061 GWGCHVTTLQNGA
-1074 ALRAF
+1074 ALKHF
-1079 CANRSTAPDVIV
+1079 CANRTTPPDVII

-1101 IDMIGYTREHFK
+1101 LDMIGFARENFGS
-1113 TEIPAILL
+1113 EIPAILL

-1129 RQRAEE
+1129 RLRATEE
-1135 ENITLLNK
+1135 GITLMNK

-1153 LSHFYHA
+1153 LSHVHHSHA
-1160 RQDRSSSQ
+1160 
-1168 TAAQQNWIS
+1168 AADE
-1177 C
+1177 

>member
-1 MQGWGIIGA
+1 
-10 AFLYLLLLFAVASI
+10 
-24 GDRRSSRWN
+24 
-33 SAPRPYV
+33 
-40 YALSLAVY
+40 
-48 CTSWTFFGSVGL
+48 
-60 SAQRG
+60 
-65 LEFLGIYI
+65 
-73 GPILVFTL
+73 
-81 GNRLLRHIVRLAE
+81 
-94 AERITSIADFLAA
+94 
-107 RYGKSFGV
+107 
-115 ASLATC
+115 
-121 IAAVGS
+121 
-127 IPYIA
+127 
-132 LQLKAVA
+132 VA

-225 ISQIS
+225 ISQVS

-722 MKMKSTDK
+722 MEMKSTDK

-1016 SNEPVPVAETRSRRG
+1016 SNEPVPVEETRSRRG
-1031 PARALELT
+1031 HARALELT

-1061 GWGCNVTTLRNGA
+1061 GWGCNVTTLRSGA

-1160 RQDRSSSQ
+1160 RQDSSSSQ
-1168 TAAQQNWIS
+1168 TAAQ
-1177 C
+1177 

>member
-1 MQGWGIIGA
+1 
-10 AFLYLLLLFAVASI
+10 
-24 GDRRSSRWN
+24 
-33 SAPRPYV
+33 
-40 YALSLAVY
+40 
-48 CTSWTFFGSVGL
+48 
-60 SAQRG
+60 
-65 LEFLGIYI
+65 
-73 GPILVFTL
+73 
-81 GNRLLRHIVRLAE
+81 
-94 AERITSIADFLAA
+94 
-107 RYGKSFGV
+107 
-115 ASLATC
+115 
-121 IAAVGS
+121 
-127 IPYIA
+127 
-132 LQLKAVA
+132 
-139 GSVGLVMDHYGRTVA
+139 
-154 PPAFIFGDISLAVA
+154 
-168 AVLAVFAILFGT
+168 
-180 RHTDATEHQNGLIL
+180 
-194 AIAVES
+194 
-200 VIKLCA
+200 
-206 FLTVG
+206 
-211 LACTFFLF
+211 
-219 GSPSQL
+219 
-225 ISQIS
+225 
-230 QSTDALKAFH
+230 
-240 YQTSI
+240 
-245 GTWIIQ
+245 
-251 TALSAAAIIMLPRQ
+251 
-265 FHVTVVESRSDKE
+265 
-278 LRTAS
+278 
-283 WLFPVYLVL
+283 
-292 INIFVFP
+292 
-299 IALIGVMTLGNTV
+299 
-312 SGDLYVL
+312 VL

-722 MKMKSTDK
+722 MEMKSTDK

-1016 SNEPVPVAETRSRRG
+1016 SNEPVPVEETRSRRG
-1031 PARALELT
+1031 HARALELT

-1061 GWGCNVTTLRNGA
+1061 GWGCNVTTLRSGA

-1160 RQDRSSSQ
+1160 RQDSSSSQ
-1168 TAAQQNWIS
+1168 TAAQ
-1177 C
+1177 

>member
-1 MQGWGIIGA
+1 MHGWGIIGA
-10 AFLYLLLLFAVASI
+10 AFFYLLLLFAVASI
-24 GDRRSSRWN
+24 GDSRASRWN
-33 SAPRPYV
+33 SAPRPYI

-81 GNRLLRHIVRLAE
+81 GNRLLRHIARLAK
-94 AERITSIADFLAA
+94 AEHITSIADFLAA

-115 ASLATC
+115 ALLATC

-139 GSVGLVMDHYGRTVA
+139 GSVGLVMDHYGNT
-154 PPAFIFGDISLAVA
+154 PAMPVPVFGDISLVVA
-168 AVLAVFAILFGT
+168 AVLAAFAILFGT

-194 AIAVES
+194 AIALES

-211 LACTFFLF
+211 IACTFFLF
-219 GSPSQL
+219 GAPSQL
-225 ISQIS
+225 IDGIS
-230 QSTDALKAFH
+230 QSSEALQAFH

-245 GTWIIQ
+245 GTWIIH

-265 FHVTVVESRSDKE
+265 FHVTVVESRSEKE
-278 LRTAS
+278 LKTAS
-283 WLFPVYLVL
+283 WLFPLYLVL

-299 IALIGVMTLGNTV
+299 IALIGVMTLGDSV

-319 ALPLAAEA
+319 ALPLSADA
-327 HWMALIAF
+327 HWLAMIAF

-367 RSMAKRHPA
+367 RRMAKRHPS
-376 EQPDLTKV
+376 EQPDLTSL
-384 ILNTRRVTIIAIL
+384 ILNTRRATIVVIL

-402 YYRFTSNNIHLASI
+402 YYRFTSDNIHLASI
-416 GFVSFAAIAQ
+416 GIVSFAAIAQ
-426 FAPAFIGGL
+426 FVPAFLGGL

-440 NGRGAMLGLSAGFLV
+440 NARGAMLGLSTGFLV

-461 LPTMAPE
+461 LPTMASE

-479 FTALRPEALFGTDA
+479 FTALRPEALFGTNA

-506 NTLFYILGSL
+506 NTLFYVLGSL

-529 IFLPRYSI
+529 VFLPRHFI
-537 AAPTLK
+537 ATPALK

-554 KATMARYLGSERV
+554 KATMARYLGTERV
-567 ERAFLRFE
+567 ERAFVRFE
-575 GHEQRRLDPGMTV
+575 VREQRSLDPNMTV
-588 DTPLIRYAEQLLGTA
+588 DTPMIRYAEQLLGTA
-603 VGTASARLVLSLL
+603 VGSSSARLVLSLL
-616 LQRNDASGRDA
+616 LQRDEASGADT

-673 TLLNLPDEVMQVGIP
+673 TLFDLPDEVMQVGIP
-688 VSEIVEHLTRREDI
+688 VSEIVEHLTARNDI
-702 AFNMRANVIHSLTAS
+702 TFGTRNSFMHSLTVM
-717 RKPLR
+717 RKPWR
-722 MKMKSTDK
+722 MEMKTTGK
-730 TLEIQ
+730 VLEIQ

-744 VATYTDI
+744 VATYTNV
-751 TAAVEADLMRQKA
+751 TAEVEADLMRQKA

-786 ARAQAAAE
+786 AKARADAE

-829 GRSETSEFA
+829 GASQMSEFT

-853 MVLDISRLDTGALKP
+853 MVLDISRLDTSSLKP
-868 EVSVFR
+868 DISVFR
-874 LDKLLTQIAT
+874 LDKLMNQITT

-889 ARKKA
+889 ARKKG
-894 LKLRVVPSSIVV
+894 LELRVVPSRVV
-906 KTDRNMLRRLI
+906 VRTDRNMLRRLI

-929 SGGMLL
+929 NGGILL

-940 GAFVEL
+940 GDHIDL
-946 QVLDTGIG
+946 QVIDTGIG
-954 IPQHKLKLV
+954 IPKNKLKLV
-963 FREFTRLDEGMRE
+963 FREFTRLDEGIRE

-984 SIVDRIARLLAFP
+984 SIVDRIARLLSFP
-997 LSVRS
+997 LSVAS
-1002 VQGKG
+1002 VPGKG
-1007 TTFTLRIPV
+1007 TSFTLSMTP
-1016 SNEPVPVAETRSRRG
+1016 SFETVATEKLTNRRG
-1031 PARALELT
+1031 LQPALELT
-1039 GLDVLCIDNDADI
+1039 GLDVLCIDNDANI
-1052 LSGMETLLS
+1052 LTGMQTLLS
-1061 GWGCNVTTLRNGA
+1061 GWGCHVATLQNGA
-1074 ALRAF
+1074 ALKHF
-1079 CANRSTAPDVIV
+1079 CASRTTPPDVII

-1096 IHENG
+1096 VHENG
-1101 IDMIGYTREHFK
+1101 LDMVGFAREHFGS
-1113 TEIPAILL
+1113 EIPAILL

-1129 RQRAEE
+1129 RLRATEE
-1135 ENITLLNK
+1135 GITLLNK

-1153 LSHFYHA
+1153 LSHVYH
-1160 RQDRSSSQ
+1160 SH
-1168 TAAQQNWIS
+1168 AAADE
-1177 C
+1177 

>member
-81 GNRLLRHIVRLAE
+81 GNRLLRHIVRLAK

-225 ISQIS
+225 INQIS

-240 YQTSI
+240 YETSI

-468 DAAILR
+468 NAAILR

-506 NTLFYILGSL
+506 NTLFYVLGSL

-853 MVLDISRLDTGALKP
+853 MVLDISRLDTGSLKP

-874 LDKLLTQIAT
+874 LDRLLTQIAT

-889 ARKKA
+889 ARKKD

-984 SIVDRIARLLAFP
+984 SIVDRIARLLEFP

-1016 SNEPVPVAETRSRRG
+1016 SNEPVPVEETRSRRG
-1031 PARALELT
+1031 HARALELT

-1061 GWGCNVTTLRNGA
+1061 GWGCNVTTLRSGA

-1079 CANRSTAPDVIV
+1079 CVNRSTAPDVIV

-1129 RQRAEE
+1129 RQRAED

-1160 RQDRSSSQ
+1160 RQDSTSSQ
-1168 TAAQQNWIS
+1168 TAAQ
-1177 C
+1177 

>member
-81 GNRLLRHIVRLAE
+81 GNRLLRHIVRLAK

-225 ISQIS
+225 INQIS

-240 YQTSI
+240 YETSI

-265 FHVTVVESRSDKE
+265 FHVTVVESRSEKE

-468 DAAILR
+468 NAAILR

-506 NTLFYILGSL
+506 NTLFYVLGSL

-688 VSEIVEHLTRREDI
+688 VSEIVEHLVRREDI
-702 AFNMRANVIHSLTAS
+702 AFNVRNSIIHSLTAS

-722 MKMKSTDK
+722 MKMKSTAK

-779 THVNQEL
+779 THVNQAL

-853 MVLDISRLDTGALKP
+853 MVLDISRLDTGSLKP

-874 LDKLLTQIAT
+874 LDRLLTQIAT

-889 ARKKA
+889 ARKKD

-984 SIVDRIARLLAFP
+984 SIVDRIARLLEFP

-1016 SNEPVPVAETRSRRG
+1016 SNEPVPVEETRSRRG
-1031 PARALELT
+1031 HARALELT

-1061 GWGCNVTTLRNGA
+1061 GWGCNVTTLRSGA

-1129 RQRAEE
+1129 RQRAED

-1160 RQDRSSSQ
+1160 RQDSTSSQ
-1168 TAAQQNWIS
+1168 TAAQ
-1177 C
+1177 

>member
-81 GNRLLRHIVRLAE
+81 GNRLLRHIVRLAK

-139 GSVGLVMDHYGRTVA
+139 GSVGLVMDHYGRTLA

-225 ISQIS
+225 ISQVS

-376 EQPDLTKV
+376 EQPDFTKV

-506 NTLFYILGSL
+506 NTLFYVLGSL

-603 VGTASARLVLSLL
+603 VGTTSARLVLSLL

-1031 PARALELT
+1031 HARALELT

-1061 GWGCNVTTLRNGA
+1061 GWGCNVTTLRSGA

-1160 RQDRSSSQ
+1160 RQDSSSSQ
-1168 TAAQQNWIS
+1168 TAAQ
-1177 C
+1177 

>member
-81 GNRLLRHIVRLAE
+81 GNRLLRHIVRLAK

-225 ISQIS
+225 ISQVS

-1031 PARALELT
+1031 HARALELT

-1061 GWGCNVTTLRNGA
+1061 GWGCNVTTLRSGA

-1168 TAAQQNWIS
+1168 TAAQ
-1177 C
+1177 

>member
-1 MQGWGIIGA
+1 MHGWGIIGV
-10 AFLYLLLLFAVASI
+10 AFFYLLLLFAVASI
-24 GDRRSSRWN
+24 GDRRASRWN
-33 SAPRPYV
+33 SAPRPYI

-81 GNRLLRHIVRLAE
+81 GNRLLRHIARLAK
-94 AERITSIADFLAA
+94 AEHITSIADFLAA

-115 ASLATC
+115 ALLATC

-139 GSVGLVMDHYGRTVA
+139 GSVGLVMDHYGNT
-154 PPAFIFGDISLAVA
+154 PAMPVPVFGDISLVVA
-168 AVLAVFAILFGT
+168 AVLAAFAILFGT

-194 AIAVES
+194 AIALES

-211 LACTFFLF
+211 IACTFFLF
-219 GSPSQL
+219 GTPARL
-225 ISQIS
+225 IDGIA
-230 QSTDALKAFH
+230 QSSEALQAFH

-245 GTWIIQ
+245 GTWIIHS
-251 TALSAAAIIMLPRQ
+251 ALSAAAIIMLPRQ
-265 FHVTVVESRSDKE
+265 FHVTVVESRSEKE
-278 LRTAS
+278 LKTAS
-283 WLFPVYLVL
+283 WLFPLYLVL

-299 IALIGVMTLGNTV
+299 IALIGVMTLGNSV

-319 ALPLAAEA
+319 ALPLSVNA
-327 HWMALIAF
+327 HWLAMIAF

-367 RSMAKRHPA
+367 RRMAKRHPSD
-376 EQPDLTKV
+376 QPDLTSL
-384 ILNTRRVTIIAIL
+384 ILNTRRATIVVIL
-397 ALAFA
+397 ALAFT

-426 FAPAFIGGL
+426 FVPAFLGGL

-440 NGRGAMLGLSAGFLV
+440 NARGAMLGLSAGFLV

-461 LPTMAPE
+461 LPTMAPD

-479 FTALRPEALFGTDA
+479 FTALRPEALFGTNA

-506 NTLFYILGSL
+506 NTLFYVLGSL

-529 IFLPRYSI
+529 VFLPRHFI
-537 AAPTLK
+537 ATPALK

-554 KATMARYLGSERV
+554 KTTMARYLGTERV
-567 ERAFLRFE
+567 ERAFVRFE
-575 GHEQRRLDPGMTV
+575 GREQRSLDPNMTV
-588 DTPLIRYAEQLLGTA
+588 DTPMIRYAEQLLGTA
-603 VGTASARLVLSLL
+603 VGSSSARLVLSLL
-616 LQRNDASGRDA
+616 LQRDEASGADT

-673 TLLNLPDEVMQVGIP
+673 TLFDLPDEVMQVGIP
-688 VSEIVEHLTRREDI
+688 VSEIVDYLTRRDDI
-702 AFNMRANVIHSLTAS
+702 TFGTRNSFIHALTAM
-717 RKPLR
+717 REPWR
-722 MKMKSTDK
+722 MEMKTTAK
-730 TLEIQ
+730 VLEIQ

-744 VATYTDI
+744 VATYTNV
-751 TAAVEADLMRQKA
+751 TAEVEADLMRQRA

-786 ARAQAAAE
+786 AQARADAE
-794 EANLGKTRFLAAA
+794 DANLGKTRFLAAA

-829 GRSETSEFA
+829 GASEMSEFT

-853 MVLDISRLDTGALKP
+853 MVLDISRLDTSSLKP
-868 EVSVFR
+868 EISVFR
-874 LDKLLTQIAT
+874 LDKLMNQIAT

-889 ARKKA
+889 ARKKG
-894 LKLRVVPSSIVV
+894 LELRVVPSSVVV

-929 SGGMLL
+929 NGGILL

-940 GAFVEL
+940 GDHIDL
-946 QVLDTGIG
+946 QVIDTGIG
-954 IPQHKLKLV
+954 IEKNKLKLV

-984 SIVDRIARLLAFP
+984 SIVDRIARLLSLP
-997 LSVRS
+997 LSVAS
-1002 VQGKG
+1002 VPGKG
-1007 TTFTLRIPV
+1007 TCFTLSMTISDEAVPAE
-1016 SNEPVPVAETRSRRG
+1016 EPKNRRG
-1031 PARALELT
+1031 LQPALELT
-1039 GLDVLCIDNDADI
+1039 GLDVLCIDNDANI
-1052 LSGMETLLS
+1052 LTGMNTLLG
-1061 GWGCNVTTLRNGA
+1061 GWGCHVTTLQNGA
-1074 ALRAF
+1074 ALKHF
-1079 CANRSTAPDVIV
+1079 CANRTTPPDVII

-1101 IDMIGYTREHFK
+1101 LDMIGFARENFGS
-1113 TEIPAILL
+1113 EIPAILL

-1129 RQRAEE
+1129 RQRATEE
-1135 ENITLLNK
+1135 GITLMNK

-1153 LSHFYHA
+1153 LSHVHHSHA
-1160 RQDRSSSQ
+1160 
-1168 TAAQQNWIS
+1168 AADE
-1177 C
+1177 

>member
-81 GNRLLRHIVRLAE
+81 GNRLLRHIVRLAK

-139 GSVGLVMDHYGRTVA
+139 GSVGLVMDHYGRTLA

-225 ISQIS
+225 LSQIS

-506 NTLFYILGSL
+506 NTLFYVLGSL

-567 ERAFLRFE
+567 ERALLRFE
-575 GHEQRRLDPGMTV
+575 GHQQRRLDPGMTV

-688 VSEIVEHLTRREDI
+688 VSEIVEHLIRREDI
-702 AFNMRANVIHSLTAS
+702 AFNTRNTIIHSLTAS

-722 MKMKSTDK
+722 MKMKSTNK

-929 SGGMLL
+929 SGGILL

-1016 SNEPVPVAETRSRRG
+1016 SNEPVPVEETRSRRG
-1031 PARALELT
+1031 HARALELT
-1039 GLDVLCIDNDADI
+1039 GLDVMCIDNDADI

-1160 RQDRSSSQ
+1160 RQNSSSSQ
-1168 TAAQQNWIS
+1168 TAAQ
-1177 C
+1177 

>member
-10 AFLYLLLLFAVASI
+10 AFLYLLMLFAVASI
-24 GDRRSSRWN
+24 GDRRAARWS
-33 SAPRPYV
+33 SAPRPYI

-81 GNRLLRHIVRLAE
+81 GNRLLRHIVRLAKSE
-94 AERITSIADFLAA
+94 HITSIADFLAA

-132 LQLKAVA
+132 LQLKAVS
-139 GSVGLVMDHYGRTVA
+139 GSVGLVMEHYGSA
-154 PPAFIFGDISLAVA
+154 FDPASFVFGDISLPVA

-194 AIAVES
+194 AVALES
-200 VIKLCA
+200 VIKLSA
-206 FLTVG
+206 FLAVG
-211 LACTFFLF
+211 FACTFFVF
-219 GSPSQL
+219 GSPGEL
-225 ISQIS
+225 IEKIS
-230 QSTDALKAFH
+230 QSPAALEAFH
-240 YQTSI
+240 YETSI
-245 GTWIIQ
+245 GTWIVH
-251 TALSAAAIIMLPRQ
+251 TTLSAAAIIMLPRQ
-265 FHVTVVESRSDKE
+265 FHVTVVESRSEKE

-283 WLFPVYLVL
+283 WLFPLYLIL

-319 ALPLAAEA
+319 ALPLSAGA
-327 HWMALIAF
+327 HWLALIAF

-346 IVACVALSIMIS
+346 IVACVALAIMIS
-358 NHLVLPLFI
+358 NHLVLPLII
-367 RSMAKRHPA
+367 RRLAVRHPT
-376 EQPDLTKV
+376 EQRDLTMI
-384 ILNTRRVTIIAIL
+384 ILNTRRLTIIGIL
-397 ALAFA
+397 ALAFV
-402 YYRFTSNNIHLASI
+402 YYRMASNNIHLASI
-416 GFVSFAAIAQ
+416 GLISFAAIAQ
-426 FAPAFIGGL
+426 FMPSFIGGL

-440 NGRGAMLGLSAGFLV
+440 NGRGAMLGLSAGFLI

-468 DAAILR
+468 DAEILR
-474 DGFLG
+474 EGFLG

-493 LPLTNGVIWSLAA
+493 LPLTNGVMWSLAA

-529 IFLPRYSI
+529 IFLPRYFI
-537 AAPTLK
+537 GTPTLK

-554 KATMARYLGSERV
+554 KATMARYLGGERV

-575 GHEQRRLDPGMTV
+575 GREQRRLDPGMTV

-603 VGTASARLVLSLL
+603 VGSSSARLVLSLL
-616 LQRNDASGRDA
+616 LQRNDASARDA
-627 RQLLDDASAALQQN
+627 RQLLDDASVALQQN

-650 QMEQGITVFDKDFRL
+650 QMDQGITVLDKDLRL
-665 AFWNRQFR
+665 TCWNRQFR
-673 TLLNLPDEVMQVGIP
+673 AHFDLPDEVMQVGIP
-688 VSEIVEHLTRREDI
+688 VSEIVEHLASSGDLAVNAQNSAIR
-702 AFNMRANVIHSLTAS
+702 SLAT
-717 RKPLR
+717 LR
-722 MKMKSTDK
+722 QPWRMTLKSTGK
-730 TLEIQ
+730 VLEIN
-735 SNPMPDGGI
+735 SNPMPDGGL

-751 TAAVEADLMRQKA
+751 TAEVEADLMRQKA
-764 AEMLEQRVADRTAEL
+764 AEVLEQRVADRTAEL
-779 THVNQEL
+779 THVNQKL
-786 ARAQAAAE
+786 AKAQSAAE

-820 YSTALSEKL
+820 YSTALTEKL
-829 GRSETSEFA
+829 GRAETSQLA
-838 RNIDSSLEAVEAILG
+838 RNIDSSLESVEAILG

-874 LDKLLTQIAT
+874 LDKLLSQIAT
-884 DFTPL
+884 DFTPM
-889 ARKKA
+889 ARKKG

-917 QNLVSNSIKYSR
+917 QNLVSNAIKYSR
-929 SGGMLL
+929 KGGILF

-940 GAFVEL
+940 GNFIEL

-954 IPQHKLKLV
+954 IPQPKLKLV

-984 SIVDRIARLLAFP
+984 SIVDRIARVLSLP
-997 LSVRS
+997 LTLSS
-1002 VQGKG
+1002 TPGKG
-1007 TTFTLRIPV
+1007 SVFSLRIPI
-1016 SNEPVPVAETRSRRG
+1016 SAAPAPIEEVASRKG
-1031 PARALELT
+1031 IKRASSLT
-1039 GLDVLCIDNDADI
+1039 GLDVLCIDNDANI
-1052 LSGMETLLS
+1052 LAGMETLLL
-1061 GWGCNVTTLRNGA
+1061 GWGCNVTTLRRGA
-1074 ALRAF
+1074 ELKVF
-1079 CANRSTAPDVIV
+1079 CIEREVAPDVIV

-1096 IHENG
+1096 DNENG
-1101 IDMIGYTREHFK
+1101 LDMIGFARESFK
-1113 TEIPAILL
+1113 QEISAILL

-1129 RQRAEE
+1129 RKRADD
-1135 ENITLLNK
+1135 ENVIVLHK

-1153 LSHFYHA
+1153 LSSALHQREGA
-1160 RQDRSSSQ
+1160 SSRP
-1168 TAAQQNWIS
+1168 TAAE
-1177 C
+1177 

>member
-81 GNRLLRHIVRLAE
+81 GNRLLRHIVRLAK

-225 ISQIS
+225 ISQVS

-722 MKMKSTDK
+722 MEMKSTDK

-884 DFTPL
+884 DFTPM

-1016 SNEPVPVAETRSRRG
+1016 SNEPVPVEETRSRRG
-1031 PARALELT
+1031 HARALELT

-1061 GWGCNVTTLRNGA
+1061 GWGCNVTTLRSGA

-1160 RQDRSSSQ
+1160 RQDSSSSQ
-1168 TAAQQNWIS
+1168 TAAQ
-1177 C
+1177 

>member
-1 MQGWGIIGA
+1 MQGWGIIGV
-10 AFLYLLLLFAVASI
+10 AFLYLLMLFAVASI
-24 GDRRSSRWN
+24 GDRRAARWS
-33 SAPRPYV
+33 SAPRPYI

-81 GNRLLRHIVRLAE
+81 GNRLLRHIVRLAK
-94 AERITSIADFLAA
+94 AEHITSIADFLAA

-132 LQLKAVA
+132 LQLKAVS
-139 GSVGLVMDHYGRTVA
+139 GSVGLVMEHYGS
-154 PPAFIFGDISLAVA
+154 AFDPSSFVFGDISLPVA

-194 AIAVES
+194 AVALES
-200 VIKLCA
+200 VIKLSA
-206 FLTVG
+206 FLAVG
-211 LACTFFLF
+211 LACTFFVV
-219 GSPSQL
+219 GSPGEL
-225 ISQIS
+225 IEKIS
-230 QSTDALKAFH
+230 QSPAALDAFH
-240 YQTSI
+240 YETSI
-245 GTWIIQ
+245 GTWIVH
-251 TALSAAAIIMLPRQ
+251 TMLSAAAIIMLPRQ
-265 FHVTVVESRSDKE
+265 FHVTVVESRSEKE

-283 WLFPVYLVL
+283 WLFPLYLIL

-319 ALPLAAEA
+319 ALPLSAGA
-327 HWMALIAF
+327 HWLALIAF

-358 NHLVLPLFI
+358 NHLVLPLII
-367 RSMAKRHPA
+367 RRLAVRHPT
-376 EQPDLTKV
+376 EQRDLTMI
-384 ILNTRRVTIIAIL
+384 ILNTRRLTIIGIL

-402 YYRFTSNNIHLASI
+402 YYRMASNNIHLASI
-416 GFVSFAAIAQ
+416 GLISFAAIAQ
-426 FAPAFIGGL
+426 FVPSFIGGL

-440 NGRGAMLGLSAGFLV
+440 NGRGAMLGLSAGFLI

-461 LPTMAPE
+461 LPTVAPE
-468 DAAILR
+468 NAAILR

-479 FTALRPEALFGTDA
+479 FTALRPEALFGTDM
-493 LPLTNGVIWSLAA
+493 LPLTNGVVWSLAA
-506 NTLFYILGSL
+506 NTLFYLLGSL

-529 IFLPRYSI
+529 IFLPRYFI
-537 AAPTLK
+537 GTPTLK

-554 KATMARYLGSERV
+554 KATMARYLGAERV

-575 GHEQRRLDPGMTV
+575 GREQRRLDPGMTV

-603 VGTASARLVLSLL
+603 VGSSSARLVLSLL
-616 LQRNDASGRDA
+616 LKRNDASARDA
-627 RQLLDDASAALQQN
+627 RQLLDDASVALQQN

-650 QMEQGITVFDKDFRL
+650 QMDQGITVLDKDLRL
-665 AFWNRQFR
+665 TCWNRQFR
-673 TLLNLPDEVMQVGIP
+673 RLFDLPDEVMQVGIP
-688 VSEIVEHLTRREDI
+688 VSEIVEHLARSGDL
-702 AFNMRANVIHSLTAS
+702 AANAQNAAIRSLATL
-717 RKPLR
+717 RKPWRLTL
-722 MKMKSTDK
+722 KSTGK
-730 TLEIQ
+730 VLEIN
-735 SNPMPDGGI
+735 SNPMPDGGL

-751 TAAVEADLMRQKA
+751 TDEVEADISRQRA
-764 AEMLEQRVADRTAEL
+764 AEVLEQRVADRTAEL
-779 THVNQEL
+779 THVNQKL
-786 ARAQAAAE
+786 AKAQSVAE

-820 YSTALSEKL
+820 YSTALAEKL
-829 GRSETSEFA
+829 GRAETSQLA
-838 RNIDSSLEAVEAILG
+838 RNIDSSLESVEAILG

-868 EVSVFR
+868 EVSAFR
-874 LDKLLTQIAT
+874 LDRLLSQIAT
-884 DFTPL
+884 DFTPM
-889 ARKKA
+889 ARKKG

-917 QNLVSNSIKYSR
+917 QNLVSNAIKYSR
-929 SGGMLL
+929 KGGILL

-940 GAFVEL
+940 GNFVEL

-954 IPQHKLKLV
+954 IPKPKLKLV

-984 SIVDRIARLLAFP
+984 SIVDRIARMLELP
-997 LSVRS
+997 LTVSS
-1002 VQGKG
+1002 DPGKG
-1007 TTFTLRIPV
+1007 SVFTLCLPI
-1016 SNEPVPVAETRSRRG
+1016 SDEAVPVEEIASRKG
-1031 PARALELT
+1031 VKRASSLT
-1039 GLDVLCIDNDADI
+1039 GLDVLCIDNDVNI
-1052 LSGMETLLS
+1052 LAGMETLLN
-1061 GWGCNVTTLRNGA
+1061 GWGCNVTTLRGGA
-1074 ALRAF
+1074 GLKVF
-1079 CANRSTAPDVIV
+1079 CVEREVAPDIIV

-1096 IHENG
+1096 DNENG
-1101 IDMIGYTREHFK
+1101 LDMIGFTRENFGH
-1113 TEIPAILL
+1113 EIPAILL

-1129 RQRAEE
+1129 RKRADD
-1135 ENITLLNK
+1135 ENVTVLNK

-1153 LSHFYHA
+1153 LSSALHQ
-1160 RQDRSSSQ
+1160 RQS
-1168 TAAQQNWIS
+1168 AAE
-1177 C
+1177 

>member
-10 AFLYLLLLFAVASI
+10 AFLYLLMLFAVASI
-24 GDRRSSRWN
+24 GDRRAARWS
-33 SAPRPYV
+33 SAPRPYI

-81 GNRLLRHIVRLAE
+81 GNRLLRHIVRLAKSE
-94 AERITSIADFLAA
+94 HITSIADFLAA

-132 LQLKAVA
+132 LQLKAVS
-139 GSVGLVMDHYGRTVA
+139 GSVGLVMEHYGSA
-154 PPAFIFGDISLAVA
+154 FDPASFVFGDISLPVA

-194 AIAVES
+194 AVALES
-200 VIKLCA
+200 VIKLSA
-206 FLTVG
+206 FLAVG
-211 LACTFFLF
+211 FACTFFVF
-219 GSPSQL
+219 GSPGEL
-225 ISQIS
+225 IEKIS
-230 QSTDALKAFH
+230 QSPAALDAFH
-240 YQTSI
+240 YETSI
-245 GTWIIQ
+245 GTWIVH
-251 TALSAAAIIMLPRQ
+251 TTLSAAAIIMLPRQ
-265 FHVTVVESRSDKE
+265 FHVTVVESRSEQE

-283 WLFPVYLVL
+283 WLFPLYLIL

-319 ALPLAAEA
+319 ALPLSAGA
-327 HWMALIAF
+327 HWLALIAF

-346 IVACVALSIMIS
+346 IVACVALAIMIS
-358 NHLVLPLFI
+358 NHLVLPLII
-367 RSMAKRHPA
+367 RRLAVRHPA
-376 EQPDLTKV
+376 EQRDLTMI
-384 ILNTRRVTIIAIL
+384 ILNTRRLTIVGIL
-397 ALAFA
+397 ALAFV
-402 YYRFTSNNIHLASI
+402 YYRMASNNIHLASI
-416 GFVSFAAIAQ
+416 GLISFAAIAQ
-426 FAPAFIGGL
+426 FMPAFIGGL

-440 NGRGAMLGLSAGFLV
+440 NGRGAMLGLSAGFLI

-468 DAAILR
+468 NAAILSE
-474 DGFLG
+474 GFLG

-493 LPLTNGVIWSLAA
+493 LPLTNGVMWSLAA

-529 IFLPRYSI
+529 IFLPRYFI
-537 AAPTLK
+537 GTPTLK

-554 KATMARYLGSERV
+554 KATMARYLGAERV

-575 GHEQRRLDPGMTV
+575 AREQRRLDPGMTV
-588 DTPLIRYAEQLLGTA
+588 DTPLIRHAEQLLGTA
-603 VGTASARLVLSLL
+603 VGSSSARLVLSLL
-616 LQRNDASGRDA
+616 LQRNDASARDA

-650 QMEQGITVFDKDFRL
+650 QMDQGITVLDKDLRL
-665 AFWNRQFR
+665 TCWNRQFR
-673 TLLNLPDEVMQVGIP
+673 TLFDLPDEVMQVGIP
-688 VSEIVEHLTRREDI
+688 VSEIVEHLASSGDL
-702 AFNMRANVIHSLTAS
+702 AVNAQNSVIRSLAT
-717 RKPLR
+717 LR
-722 MKMKSTDK
+722 QPWRMTLKSTG
-730 TLEIQ
+730 TVMEIN
-735 SNPMPDGGI
+735 SNPMPDGGL

-751 TAAVEADLMRQKA
+751 TTEVEADMMRQKA
-764 AEMLEQRVADRTAEL
+764 AEVLEQRVADRTAEL
-779 THVNQEL
+779 THVNQKL
-786 ARAQAAAE
+786 AKAQTAAE

-820 YSTALSEKL
+820 YSTALTEKL
-829 GRSETSEFA
+829 GRAETSQLA
-838 RNIDSSLEAVEAILG
+838 RNIDSSLESVEAILG

-874 LDKLLTQIAT
+874 LDKLLSQIAT
-884 DFTPL
+884 DFTPM
-889 ARKKA
+889 ARKKG
-894 LKLRVVPSSIVV
+894 LKLRVVPSSIAV

-917 QNLVSNSIKYSR
+917 QNLVSNAIKYSR
-929 SGGMLL
+929 KGGILF

-940 GAFVEL
+940 GNFIEL

-954 IPQHKLKLV
+954 IPQQKLKLV

-976 AEGLGLGL
+976 ADGLGLGL
-984 SIVDRIARLLAFP
+984 SIVDRIARVLSLP
-997 LSVRS
+997 LTLSS
-1002 VQGKG
+1002 TPGKG
-1007 TTFTLRIPV
+1007 SVFTLRIPV
-1016 SNEPVPVAETRSRRG
+1016 STAPAPMEEVASRKG
-1031 PARALELT
+1031 LKRASSLT
-1039 GLDVLCIDNDADI
+1039 GLDVLCIDNDANI
-1052 LSGMETLLS
+1052 LAGMETLLI
-1061 GWGCNVTTLRNGA
+1061 GWGCNVTTLRGGSE
-1074 ALRAF
+1074 LKVF
-1079 CANRSTAPDVIV
+1079 CLEREVAPDIIV

-1096 IHENG
+1096 DNENG
-1101 IDMIGYTREHFK
+1101 LDMIGFARESFK
-1113 TEIPAILL
+1113 HEISAILL

-1129 RQRAEE
+1129 RKRADD
-1135 ENITLLNK
+1135 ENVVVLHK

-1153 LSHFYHA
+1153 LSSALHQRQSVA
-1160 RQDRSSSQ
+1160 RNP
-1168 TAAQQNWIS
+1168 TAAE
-1177 C
+1177 